1 MKKIRLTTWS
11 QRILKDQEGL
21 WAKVTLEIC
30 NEQTV
35 QARGTRE
42 RCEAGKE
49 KNPSQALLLQLTFLL
64 PGHIMSLSE
73 KIQCPQ
79 VTALFPSQLKK
90 KKKKKS
96 NPQAT
101 NIIQP
106 CTEPV
111 LLLLLN
117 TGQPWMHLPSFCYV
131 SYPLLRGFQ
140 FPQGTLSYLICQLS
154 TTGLY
159 CILDPVFRTWLFT

>member
-73 KIQCPQ
+73 KIQRPQ

-90 KKKKKS
+90 KKKKSLTLKQQTSS
-96 NPQAT
+96 NLAQSQSCYCCSTLVSPGCISLLFAMSLTHYCEASNSPRVLSAT
-101 NIIQP
+101 LYVNCQP
-106 CTEPV
+106 
-111 LLLLLN
+111 L
-117 TGQPWMHLPSFCYV
+117 V
-131 SYPLLRGFQ
+131 S
-140 FPQGTLSYLICQLS
+140 T
-154 TTGLY
+154 
-159 CILDPVFRTWLFT
+159 VF